1 MSTHHSKSNDHH
13 EGHGDHHDHGGHH
26 GDHHGHFVVPKFT
39 LRLIF
44 GLLISLTILTVAAAQ
59 FEVAIASFFGFQIPG
74 IVNVLIAL
82 SIATV
87 KTTLVVMFFMQLRY
101 DNPLNTMVFIFTI
114 FTVAFF
120 LGFTMIDLG
129 NRGSVDRFKVG
140 NIWEGGNPS
149 MAPNINSSLVGLQNK
164 LDRLAAFSPDDAKAA
179 EAEIFALQTAS
190 LVRRVQVVDRFLA
203 KHEGRSKKGYGSHGD
218 DHSSSNAARP
228 VVGLTLPSFVAGD
241 AVPSSSNTGRD

>member
-1 MSTHHSKSNDHH
+1 MDGEGEERRNKKARRSISHDRFKHRTQQQQHREAEPANMSTHHSNSNDHH
-13 EGHGDHHDHGGHH
+13 EGHVDQHDHGGHH
-26 GDHHGHFVVPKFT
+26 GDHHHGHFVVPKFT

-129 NRGSVDRFKVG
+129 NRGSVDRFKAAISG
-140 NIWEGGNPS
+140 RAGTLRWARTSTLRWSGCRT
-149 MAPNINSSLVGLQNK
+149 SSTSCG
-164 LDRLAAFSPDDAKAA
+164 
-179 EAEIFALQTAS
+179 
-190 LVRRVQVVDRFLA
+190 VQPR
-203 KHEGRSKKGYGSHGD
+203 
-218 DHSSSNAARP
+218 
-228 VVGLTLPSFVAGD
+228 
-241 AVPSSSNTGRD
+241 